1 MKFEWIVMFTI
12 IHHSL
17 TEPAY
22 IDETLVDFPD
32 NCTGYINGTD
42 LTCNNTNGKLLFT
55 LSHRIIHCI

>member
-17 TEPAY
+17 TQSSPF
-22 IDETLVDFPD
+22 DETLVDFPD

-42 LTCNNTNGKLLFT
+42 LTCNDTECTLLV
-55 LSHRIIHCI
+55 I

>member
-17 TEPAY
+17 TQLSSFNEDA
-22 IDETLVDFPD
+22 VDFPD

-42 LTCNNTNGKLLFT
+42 LTCKKYETECTLLVHINNL
-55 LSHRIIHCI
+55 I